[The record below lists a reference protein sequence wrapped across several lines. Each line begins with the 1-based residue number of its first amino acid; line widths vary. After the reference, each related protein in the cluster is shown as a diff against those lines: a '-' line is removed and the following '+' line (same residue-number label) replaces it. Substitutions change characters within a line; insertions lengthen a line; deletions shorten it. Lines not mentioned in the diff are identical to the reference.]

1 MTFRIGFRTSALEA
15 IRALPKKER
24 KRIGEALRH
33 LEVNPYPPR
42 RPQADIKK
50 LAGTRGREDAY
61 RFRIGP
67 WRAIYAIRG
76 GTVDVRIF
84 ERKRDSTYD

>member
-1 MTFRIGFRTSALEA
+1 MTFRIGFRASALEA
-15 IRALPKKER
+15 IRALSKRER
-24 KRIGEALRH
+24 QRIGEAVRQ
-33 LEVNPYPPR
+33 LEENPYPPR

-61 RFRIGP
+61 RLRIGP
-67 WRAIYAIRG
+67 WRVIYAIHG
-76 GTVDVRIF
+76 ETVDIRIF